1 MSKHTESQ
9 IIDIEERLRQAML
22 NSDVNELDIL
32 ISPKLIFTSYSGQI
46 VSKQQDL
53 DMHRSGKI
61 KIGSIAPS
69 EQQIQLEEGFSV
81 VSVKMHIS
89 GSYDGTEIEADFRFT
104 RVWAISIT
112 GSLQIVAGHVGI
124 VSV

>member
-112 GSLQIVAGHVGI
+112 GSQQIVAGHVGI